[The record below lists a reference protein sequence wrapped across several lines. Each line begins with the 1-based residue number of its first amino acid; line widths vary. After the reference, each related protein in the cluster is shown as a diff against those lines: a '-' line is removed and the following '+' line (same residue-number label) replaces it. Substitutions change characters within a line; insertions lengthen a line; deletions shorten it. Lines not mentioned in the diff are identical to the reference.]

1 MNLWSEIR
9 LGKKASFYT
18 RCIWSHTTIAFCVHF
33 PIARGTDTQKQISGL
48 QGSEQHQ
55 HQPSPLFTAAKCS
68 TLRTQN
74 VRHGRQ
80 KKQNFSI
87 ILSFNLQLS
96 FFQLSDPPLYRS
108 VLLLTHKAPT
118 DLKWQLDLILLK
130 YCTCKWRSTFLP
142 AFPPDNPTEGAASNL
157 CRNSVLMLGP
167 LTQCSWR
174 LKCKLTRV
182 ACTVVTQTT
191 LKMKPYTSHC
201 WHTVF
206 KIENLIKSHFGQ
218 SISTANKDSVTG
230 QKQSF

>member
-1 MNLWSEIR
+1 MYLKSHNNCILCSFSKSTWNWYSNANLWVAR
-9 LGKKASFYT
+9 LGATPTPAKSP
-18 RCIWSHTTIAFCVHF
+18 VHSSKVLYF
-33 PIARGTDTQKQISGL
+33 ENS
-48 QGSEQHQ
+48 
-55 HQPSPLFTAAKCS
+55 KCK
-68 TLRTQN
+68 TWKT
-74 VRHGRQ
+74 

-191 LKMKPYTSHC
+191 LKKKPYTSHC